1 MSVSKTMET
10 LNPVEI
16 IMDPAVSHFWIL
28 RLMKENAKRKGEI
41 LKVEEQASA
50 SEPPMRFVGP
60 STTYRLYNEC
70 ELCGQNKN
78 WCVCV
83 SIREATKTTDAS
95 DDV

>member
-16 IMDPAVSHFWIL
+16 IMDQAVSHFCIL
-28 RLMKENAKRKGEI
+28 RLMKENAKRKGGI
-41 LKVEEQASA
+41 LMKVEEQESV
-50 SEPPMRFVGP
+50 SEPPMRFVGSP
-60 STTYRLYNEC
+60 TTYRLNNEC
-70 ELCGQNKN
+70 EMCGQNKH

-83 SIREATKTTDAS
+83 SIREATEKA

>member
-10 LNPVEI
+10 INPVEI

-41 LKVEEQASA
+41 LSKVEEQASA

-78 WCVCV
+78 WCVCF
-83 SIREATKTTDAS
+83 SIREATEKAE
-95 DDV
+95 DV

>member
-50 SEPPMRFVGP
+50 SEPPMKFVGTP
-60 STTYRLYNEC
+60 TTYRLYNEC
-70 ELCGQNKN
+70 EMCGQNKN

-83 SIREATKTTDAS
+83 SIREATETA